1 MPAIEIDNLSAFYG
15 KAQALS
21 QVRLHVDK
29 GEIIAIVGANGA
41 GKSTLLDSIM
51 GLVTYTGTIRLNG
64 SDVSGKSSSYMVES
78 GLGYATERFNLFP
91 YMTVR
96 DNLMVQMLKKT

>member
-1 MPAIEIDNLSAFYG
+1 MPSIEVEKLSAFYG

-21 QVRLHVDK
+21 EISLQANK

-51 GLVTYTGTIRLNG
+51 GLVACTGTVRLNG
-64 SDVSGKSSSYMVES
+64 EDVTGHSSSQMVNK

-96 DNLMVQMLKKT
+96 DNLMLSLIHI